1 MMRTTFPIAVVDD
14 DDDDRLMIARAWDS
28 LGYGHELIEF
38 ADGDVFLNYMTSDDG
53 TSTNGRPGLVLLD
66 LNMPRIDGW
75 EVLRRLKASAA
86 TRAIPVIVL
95 TTSQR
100 SSDVGKTYDLGAAA
114 FVAKPATY
122 TELATTIRHLATFWL
137 DECTVP

>member
-1 MMRTTFPIAVVDD
+1 
-14 DDDDRLMIARAWDS
+14 
-28 LGYGHELIEF
+28 
-38 ADGDVFLNYMTSDDG
+38 MTSDDG

-95 TTSQR
+95 TTSHR

-114 FVAKPATY
+114 FVTKPATY
-122 TELATTIRHLATFWL
+122 TELATAVRHLATFWL
-137 DECTVP
+137 DECIIP